1 MGGMILKI
9 LPCIIIFFICR
20 NRGGNNMNL
29 GAALGSAAA
38 GYRRLGR
45 NMRMR

>member
-1 MGGMILKI
+1 
-9 LPCIIIFFICR
+9 
-20 NRGGNNMNL
+20 MNL

-45 NMRMR
+45 NMRMRWLLIIIS